1 MGSNRSSCSAG
12 GARPA
17 SCSAIV
23 SDPAAARPSPHPS
36 PVLPVTKARLSENAT
51 TFAPVVM
58 APAVTTPASLAP
70 PPASPP
76 AGMGQGVEIAIGAV
90 VVRVGATV
98 DAEVLAMVLAAV
110 RRSS

>member
-1 MGSNRSSCSAG
+1 MFRDCLDTVAT
-12 GARPA
+12 R
-17 SCSAIV
+17 
-23 SDPAAARPSPHPS
+23 PS

-70 PPASPP
+70 PPDSPP
-76 AGMGQGVEIAIGAV
+76 AGTSQGIEIAIGAV
-90 VVRVGATV
+90 IVRVGADV
-98 DAEVLAMVLAAV
+98 DAEVLATVLAAV